1 MGFIKKR
8 RGNSNKIEFSEYNKH
23 RPKGSKNITS
33 LLTSFDRMS
42 YQTVDDCSQETLFKI
57 CDIILSGK
65 AVLANFTNVE
75 IAEANNMLSFIS
87 GVVYAKSGKVCR
99 LDTKLF
105 LFGRKEEFV
114 DGSLDQYVEDTKG
127 V

>member
-1 MGFIKKR
+1 MGFLKKR
-8 RGNSNKIEFSEYNKH
+8 KGKSNNIEFSEYNKH
-23 RPKGSKNITS
+23 RAKGSKDITN
-33 LLTSFDRMS
+33 LLTSFDRME
-42 YQTVDDCSQETLFKI
+42 YKIVVDSSKETLLRI

-65 AVLANFTNVE
+65 AVLANFTNIE
-75 IAEANNMLSFIS
+75 IVAANDMLSFIS
-87 GVVYAKSGKVCR
+87 GVVYAKSGKVCK

-105 LFGRKEEFV
+105 LFGRKEEFA